1 MAWWPAASIADIAAL
16 RASWGSVR
24 GGWRAAR
31 QDAAQLLAHRRILVD
46 TQAMTPGGMRVV
58 LRTRLRL
65 SGDVETDIL
74 RAWLDATTPEVVGA
88 LSSEHFQAVAAAI
101 GGWAAALGMQRLATR
116 LTIAI
121 GSVAGGAATL
131 RTLLTSEPA
140 LLLHAVLA
148 DWYLLAGF
156 AFASLGVLIRGT
168 LRWRLRAIFRIG
180 LRATTSPGSAVRA
193 R

>member
-31 QDAAQLLAHRRILVD
+31 QDAKQLLAHRRVLVD
-46 TQAMTPGGMRVV
+46 TQAMTPNGMQVV
-58 LRTRLRL
+58 LRSRLRL

-74 RAWLDATTPEVVGA
+74 RAWLDATTPETVA
-88 LSSEHFQAVAAAI
+88 ASASEHFQAVAAAM
-101 GGWAAALGMQRLATR
+101 GGWAAALGMERLATR

-121 GSVAGGAATL
+121 GSIAGAAATI
-131 RTLLTSEPA
+131 RTVLASEPA
-140 LLLHAVLA
+140 LLLHAVLT
-148 DWYLLAGF
+148 DWRLLAGF
-156 AFASLGVLIRGT
+156 AFASLGVLIRWT
-168 LRWRLRAIFRIG
+168 LRWRLRSIFRGG
-180 LRATTSPGSAVRA
+180 LRATTSQGSGTRA